1 MKKRIIAL
9 LLTLILAIITTVP
22 AFGAGTVALLS
33 ADDVYLSDNKTV
45 LVPVFISN
53 NPGIMGFKVTASNS
67 TDKLEITD
75 VSAGNVTSKG
85 NFITNAGRNQTN
97 SIDIIW
103 YSTEQTIEN
112 GSVFVLA
119 VKPTKAFSNNDSAQ
133 INLSFSQADT
143 FNEKYMD
150 VELNCNPIVFFGGE
164 KDQNVSNNQNTE
176 QESSTEIEITDDQ
189 LIVAVDT
196 ALNNTNTESIN
207 DIDENTLAI
216 INQNLKSMVGMDAP
230 HFTSMEDLRSRY
242 NTSQSNKYKEQ
253 AITDIDPQ
261 KMIRIFND
269 VLGNDKAKSFSSLDN
284 TEKATKVKH
293 AFQKFHESDSTLP
306 SSIDSMTDA
315 ESAEMFDDLL
325 KYSSS
330 EIATQ
335 DTKNTDSKGEKS
347 PLLII
352 LITAFVL
359 ALGLFIVVIQLK
371 KRQSYRDKTDIESK

>member
-1 MKKRIIAL
+1 MAEKR
-9 LLTLILAIITTVP
+9 
-22 AFGAGTVALLS
+22 
-33 ADDVYLSDNKTV
+33 
-45 LVPVFISN
+45 
-53 NPGIMGFKVTASNS
+53 
-67 TDKLEITD
+67 
-75 VSAGNVTSKG
+75 
-85 NFITNAGRNQTN
+85 
-97 SIDIIW
+97 
-103 YSTEQTIEN
+103 
-112 GSVFVLA
+112 
-119 VKPTKAFSNNDSAQ
+119 
-133 INLSFSQADT
+133 
-143 FNEKYMD
+143 
-150 VELNCNPIVFFGGE
+150 
-164 KDQNVSNNQNTE
+164 DQNVSNNQNTE

-189 LIVAVDT
+189 LIVVVDT
-196 ALNNTNTESIN
+196 ALNNTTTESIN

-293 AFQKFHESDSTLP
+293 AFQKIHESDSTLP
-306 SSIDSMTDA
+306 SSIDSMTDD